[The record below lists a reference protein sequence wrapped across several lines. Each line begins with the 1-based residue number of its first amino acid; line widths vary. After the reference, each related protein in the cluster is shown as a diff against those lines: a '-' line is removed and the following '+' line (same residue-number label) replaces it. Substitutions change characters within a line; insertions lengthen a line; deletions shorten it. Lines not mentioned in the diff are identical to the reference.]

1 MYLLLVDNN
10 YNLSKEI
17 KDLLANN
24 SISCEVVNCSSKS
37 ALIDLASKISPHL
50 VIIDFDLFS
59 NSSVDIVKDLRR
71 SSPGTYVMAIVDS
84 DHYDTLNQAI
94 EAGIDNYIVKPLQ
107 PKDLLLRIMMGCQQ
121 KGFIGE
127 SSESA
132 KTPEL
137 QKDKKEESEES
148 EASKKLFQELADL
161 FGRQFVEESEPLI
174 AEKKDDEEPSLEP
187 LAEAESNADH
197 ENMDTDG
204 MLPGTQN
211 NLDQIY
217 DELLAHPEN
226 DALPFD
232 DHKEEHISS
241 SKQPAEDYSSALD
254 TDISPFDLNPE
265 PRDETFE
272 NIDQNLDDPG
282 LELIDEAFSLV
293 ENLPEE
299 EPPVVNQVKSSKE
312 TEADND
318 LKYFDDLFDEDLQ
331 TEGPSGDQDLNTLLD
346 DVPAAKQESADVHTS
361 AADPGFDDLE
371 LFGMTGSQR
380 SDHSS
385 SFEDLFTSNEVKKT
399 NRKNIVSKKL
409 EKQQKAVRK
418 TSSTP
423 RKSREQKNADWF
435 SEPETPAVKHAV
447 PNLKAKTNKVGRNK
461 EREKKGGSAFRV
473 IGNVVTA
480 LLLIVMLTLS
490 FFLIQSRLSGG
501 TPAIAGYQMYVV
513 LSGSMNPSFDTGSLV
528 FVKPTEPSAIAEG
541 DIITFSSSSD
551 ATRLTTHRVVGI
563 NQNDSLSFVTRGD
576 ANNVND
582 PSPVPAENVVGRVTG
597 SVPYIGYLFGFAQT
611 RQGLILLIFIPGLFL
626 IIMELRRLFKYMV
639 EAKVQQLQSP
649 TNPSLMPGDAARA
662 GSEHYDLDYAR
673 HQDGR
678 GADHKEVEDFGI

>member
-1 MYLLLVDNN
+1 LYLLLVDNN

-17 KDLLANN
+17 TNLLTNN
-24 SISCEVVNCSSKS
+24 SISCEVVNCASRS

-59 NSSVDIVKDLRR
+59 YSSVDIIKDLRH
-71 SSPGTYVMAIVDS
+71 SSPETYVMAIVDS

-121 KGFIGE
+121 KSFIGK
-127 SSESA
+127 SSESL
-132 KTPEL
+132 KSPEL
-137 QKDKKEESEES
+137 QEDKKEESEES

-161 FGRQFVEESEPLI
+161 FGRQFVEESEPPI

-187 LAEAESNADH
+187 LAEAESIGDH
-197 ENMDTDG
+197 EKTDTEE
-204 MLPGTQN
+204 MFSGTQN

-232 DHKEEHISS
+232 DHKEEQVFN
-241 SKQPAEDYSSALD
+241 SKQPAEDYSSAPD

-299 EPPVVNQVKSSKE
+299 EQPVVNQVKNSKE
-312 TEADND
+312 TEVVND
-318 LKYFDDLFDEDLQ
+318 LKYFDDLFDEDPL
-331 TEGPSGDQDLNTLLD
+331 TDEPSGDQDFNTLLD
-346 DVPAAKQESADVHTS
+346 DVPAVKQESAEAQAS

-399 NRKNIVSKKL
+399 NRKNIASKKL

-418 TSSTP
+418 TSSMP
-423 RKSREQKNADWF
+423 RKSREQKTADWF

-447 PNLKAKTNKVGRNK
+447 PNLKAKTNKVDRNK

-490 FFLIQSRLSGG
+490 FFLIQSKLSGG

-513 LSGSMNPSFDTGSLV
+513 LSGSMNPAFDTGSLV
-528 FVKPTEPSAIAEG
+528 FVKPIEPAAITEG
-541 DIITFSSSSD
+541 DIITFSSSGD

-563 NQNDSLSFVTRGD
+563 NQDDSLSFVTRGD

-582 PSPVPAENVVGRVTG
+582 PNPVPAENVVGRVTG

-611 RQGLILLIFIPGLFL
+611 RQGLILLIFIPGLLL
-626 IIMELRRLFKYMV
+626 IILELRRLFKYMV
-639 EAKVQQLQSP
+639 ESRVQQLQ
-649 TNPSLMPGDAARA
+649 NPGSQGSAKNDATA
-662 GSEHYDLDYAR
+662 
-673 HQDGR
+673 
-678 GADHKEVEDFGI
+678 EDFGF